1 MNNQYAAV
9 KLITAQKKKKSP
21 FTLEFKLAKRGGLN
35 KHCQIS
41 QNLFKIWNRKKN
53 PVVWKLNEIKIV
65 LKTVTTLVIKIWYK
79 IIKRNNA
86 NFIDSVLISVCK
98 GGTYTKTKHCIIFY
112 YKQFSSLQI

>member
-41 QNLFKIWNRKKN
+41 QNLFKI
-53 PVVWKLNEIKIV
+53 
-65 LKTVTTLVIKIWYK
+65 
-79 IIKRNNA
+79 
-86 NFIDSVLISVCK
+86 
-98 GGTYTKTKHCIIFY
+98 
-112 YKQFSSLQI
+112 